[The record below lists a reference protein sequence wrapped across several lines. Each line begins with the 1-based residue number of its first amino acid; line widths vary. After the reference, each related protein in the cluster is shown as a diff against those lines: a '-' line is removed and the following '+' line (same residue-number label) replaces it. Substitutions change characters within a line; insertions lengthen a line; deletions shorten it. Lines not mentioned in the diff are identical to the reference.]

1 MFEPSLLNYEVEKGK
16 PVTVKL
22 NVLVEARELLLFAS
36 SQNLELEFTVKFT
49 KIQLKMWLLKME
61 KQKRL
66 LPSQRLTLQNKPTLS
81 LTSKPSSLLFLM
93 VPCSVLLPMQPS
105 KWWKLNCWPR
115 IKQVMMTKLVSW
127 ITVLAGTMKPIRQI
141 NAKEYQKVGV
151 LPFGRLTD
159 EQKKRPL
166 SQPTSTVL
174 DLISRVCWSKSWYLQ
189 SLLDGKEIPYQDG
202 MGNASTLR
210 ARNTLAVVQPTPRQ
224 SNSG

>member
-1 MFEPSLLNYEVEKGK
+1 MIAKGCLNSSLLTTKSKKENQSLLR
-16 PVTVKL
+16 L

-36 SQNLELEFTVKFT
+36 SQNLELGFTVKFT

-81 LTSKPSSLLFLM
+81 LTSKPSSLLSLM

-105 KWWKLNCWPR
+105 KWWKLNCWSR

-141 NAKEYQKVGV
+141 NTKRRSLG
-151 LPFGRLTD
+151 LPL
-159 EQKKRPL
+159 
-166 SQPTSTVL
+166 V
-174 DLISRVCWSKSWYLQ
+174 
-189 SLLDGKEIPYQDG
+189 
-202 MGNASTLR
+202 A
-210 ARNTLAVVQPTPRQ
+210 
-224 SNSG
+224 